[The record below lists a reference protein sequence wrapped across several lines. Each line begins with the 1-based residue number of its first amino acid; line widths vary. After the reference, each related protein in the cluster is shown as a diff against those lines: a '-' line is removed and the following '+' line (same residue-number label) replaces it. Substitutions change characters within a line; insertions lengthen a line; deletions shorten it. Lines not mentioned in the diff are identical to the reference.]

1 MSTRRTDGRKSNRQ
15 RRSGLSACLLLVL
28 ALVSGPLFGQSL
40 EDPAKIDLAK
50 VYMEEAQG
58 HFLAERYNEAAI
70 TFMKAYSVVP
80 FSAFLFNTAVAYEK
94 IKMFKHSAEF
104 FERYLDA
111 EPEASDKEEILD
123 RIADLK
129 ERAEKEGIEEP
140 PVPPLPK
147 VLIEKVECGAEGQP
161 PCEAE
166 ALPTE
171 HLSKSAEM
179 KSLINIRTNP
189 AGAAIT
195 ITAYPD
201 VEVAT
206 GTGPMVRTME
216 QGKYK
221 ITVEHP
227 KFKTVDTMVDIA
239 GGRIYVVVVEM
250 SQGAFL
256 GYLNVRTSRPGAAV
270 FVDDKEAGSVGKTP
284 LGLPIPKGKHVVWL
298 ELPGFKPV
306 QEEVFVLL
314 GEETTLKVVLERV
327 DYGVLSV
334 KANVDGSLII
344 LDKNKD
350 KKNFSPLSVELQP
363 GSHHVQVKSKGMKP
377 VKQSVTVE
385 KGMQTTLLIRLN
397 PKPKKTYAWISFG
410 LMAAFLTAGGVLAH
424 FAGVLHDE
432 MERDKELGYLESG
445 DGRINKGPGLAI
457 GADVAFLFGGIMG
470 ALGIYYLVRDKLPD
484 SETNLKGPTDMAD
497 LEEEK

>member
-1 MSTRRTDGRKSNRQ
+1 MPRPAQ
-15 RRSGLSACLLLVL
+15 RPYPFPSSRLSAGLLLILV
-28 ALVSGPLFGQSL
+28 LVSRPLHGQDL
-40 EDPAKIDLAK
+40 DDPARIDLAK

-58 HFLAERYNEAAI
+58 HFLAGRYNEAAI

-94 IKMFKHSAEF
+94 IKMFKHAAEF

-111 EPEASDKEEILD
+111 EPEAADRDEILA
-123 RIADLK
+123 RIADLQ

-140 PVPPLPK
+140 PIPPPE
-147 VLIEKVECGAEGQP
+147 VLIEKVECGVEGQP
-161 PCEAE
+161 PCEETSPPPAGTS
-166 ALPTE
+166 L
-171 HLSKSAEM
+171 SAEM

-189 AGAAIT
+189 SNATIT

-227 KFKTVDTMVDIA
+227 KHKTVDTMVDIS

-256 GYLNVRTSRPGAAV
+256 GYLNVRTSRPGAEV
-270 FVDDKEAGSVGKTP
+270 FLDDKSAGSVGKTP
-284 LGLPIPKGKHVVWL
+284 IGFPLPKGKHVLWL
-298 ELPGFKPV
+298 ELPGYEPV
-306 QEEVFVLL
+306 QQEVDVLL
-314 GEETTLKVVLERV
+314 GEETTVKVELERV
-327 DYGVLSV
+327 AYGVLAV
-334 KANVDGSLII
+334 KTNVDGSQII
-344 LDKNKD
+344 LDKNKE
-350 KKNFSPLSVELQP
+350 KKTLAPLSVELPP
-363 GSHHVQVKSKGMKP
+363 GSHHVQVKAKGMKP
-377 VKQSVTVE
+377 VKQNVAVE
-385 KGMQTTLLIRLN
+385 KGMQTTLLVRLN

-424 FAGVLHDE
+424 YAGSLHDDLE
-432 MERDKELGYLESG
+432 MDRKLGYQESG
-445 DGRINKGPGLAI
+445 DGRINKGLGLSI
-457 GADVAFLFGGIMG
+457 GADVAFLFGGIMC

-484 SETNLKGPTDMAD
+484 SETSLKGPQDLAD

>member
-1 MSTRRTDGRKSNRQ
+1 MRTRRTENRKSNPWK
-15 RRSGLSACLLLVL
+15 GLRLFAGLPLIL
-28 ALVSGPLFGQSL
+28 ALVSAPLYGQSL

-111 EPEASDKEEILD
+111 EPEAADRDEILA
-123 RIADLK
+123 RIAELK
-129 ERAEKEGIEEP
+129 DRAEKEGIEEP
-140 PVPPLPK
+140 PVPPLPQ
-147 VLIEKVECGAEGQP
+147 VVIEKVDCGTEGQP
-161 PCEAE
+161 PCEGE
-166 ALPTE
+166 ALP
-171 HLSKSAEM
+171 LDYQSKSAEM

-189 AGAAIT
+189 TGAAIT

-206 GTGPMVRTME
+206 GSGPMVRTME

-227 KFKTVDTMVDIA
+227 KFKTVDTMVDVA

-256 GYLNVRTSRPGAAV
+256 GYLNVRTSRPGAEV
-270 FVDDKEAGSVGKTP
+270 FVDDKDAGSVGKTP
-284 LGLPIPKGKHVVWL
+284 LGFPIPKGKHVVWL

-306 QEEVFVLL
+306 KEEVFVLL
-314 GEETTLKVVLERV
+314 GEETTVKVVLERV
-327 DYGVLSV
+327 DYGVLAV
-334 KANVDGSLII
+334 KANIEGSLII
-344 LDKNKD
+344 LDKD
-350 KKNFSPLSVELQP
+350 KEKKKFSPLSIELQP
-363 GSHHVQVKSKGMKP
+363 GSHHVHVKSKGMKP
-377 VKQSVTVE
+377 VKQSVSVA
-385 KGMQTTLLIRLN
+385 KGMQTTLLVRLK

-410 LMAAFLTAGGVLAH
+410 IMAAFLTAGGVLAH
-424 FAGVLHDE
+424 YAGVLHDE

-445 DGRINKGPGLAI
+445 DGRINRGLGLAI
-457 GADVAFLFGGIMG
+457 GADVAFIFGGIMG